1 MSLSPESTI
10 ADKLELLTSVRTAEL
25 LRSNEAL
32 RHEVALLKMANSELQ
47 VRLDAAAI
55 GGQIDR
61 ETRRAALNLMED
73 AISARAAEQRENEKR
88 QQVEAELRE
97 ADRRK
102 DEFLATLAHELRNPL
117 APIRNSLHILRLAGS
132 DADVADRLHDMI
144 ERQVNHMVRLVDD
157 LMEVSRISRG
167 KVDLRLEKVDL
178 AAIVRSA
185 IETSQPHIQAG
196 HHALTIDL
204 PATAVILYGDAVRL
218 AQVLSNLLNNAAK
231 YTEERGTIHLSA
243 CLEGQQ
249 VAISVRDNGI
259 GIEPEK
265 LSYVFELF
273 TQIDRG
279 LEKAQ
284 GGLGIGLSLVQSL
297 VDMHGGSVQALS
309 DGPGQG
315 SEFVVRLP
323 IISEQM
329 APTTRA
335 AHCNAAGLMVQ
346 HRILVVDDNWDAANS
361 LGMLL
366 KCMGADVE
374 VADNG
379 ETCLQMVQT
388 YRPTYILLDIGMP
401 GMDGY
406 EVARRTRQLPE
417 GSNIVL
423 IALTGWGQAE
433 DRRRTKEAG
442 FDHHLVKPV
451 DLDLLQSLFTTELH
465 PQFEAR

>member
-10 ADKLELLTSVRTAEL
+10 AEKLELLTSVRTAEL
-25 LRSNEAL
+25 LRSNQAL
-32 RHEVALLKMANSELQ
+32 RHELALLKIANSELQ
-47 VRLDAAAI
+47 ARLDAAAI

-73 AISARAAEQRENEKR
+73 VIAARAAEQRENDKR
-88 QQVEAELRE
+88 QQVEAEFRE

-132 DADVADRLHDMI
+132 DPDVADRLHDMI

-167 KVDLRLEKVDL
+167 KVELRLEPVEL
-178 AAIVRSA
+178 AEVFRSA
-185 IETSQPHIQAG
+185 IETSQPLIQAG
-196 HHALTIDL
+196 HHALSVDL
-204 PATAVILYGDAVRL
+204 PATSVILHGDAVRL
-218 AQVLSNLLNNAAK
+218 AQVISNLLNNAAK
-231 YTEERGTIHLSA
+231 YTESRGEIHLTA
-243 CLEGQQ
+243 RLEGQQ
-249 VAISVRDNGI
+249 VVISVRDNGI

-265 LSYVFELF
+265 LSCIFELF

-284 GGLGIGLSLVQSL
+284 GGLGIGLSLVHSL
-297 VDMHGGSVQALS
+297 VEMHGGSVQALS

-315 SEFVVRLP
+315 SEFIVRLP
-323 IISEQM
+323 VASDNVT
-329 APTTRA
+329 ATARP
-335 AHCNAAGLMVQ
+335 AHCNSSNLMVQ
-346 HRILVVDDNWDAANS
+346 HRILVVDDNLDAANS

-366 KCMGADVE
+366 KCMGADVA
-374 VADNG
+374 VADSG
-379 ETCLQMVQT
+379 EACLEVVPS
-388 YRPTYILLDIGMP
+388 YRPSIMLLDIGMP

-417 GSNIVL
+417 ASDTVL
-423 IALTGWGQAE
+423 VALTGWGQAE
-433 DRRRTKEAG
+433 DRRKTKEAG

-451 DLDLLQSLFTTELH
+451 DLDLLQSLLTSELL
-465 PQFEAR
+465 PQREAD